1 MTNAYTQLK
10 GFTLVEMAIVLVI
23 VGLILGGIMMPL
35 SVQMDQ
41 HNATSTRATIANVQ
55 EALIGYAMANGRF
68 PCPAAPGALGVESP
82 ANAAITGVAC
92 TNPLDGFVPGTT
104 LGITPVN
111 TNGYVVDAW
120 NNPIRYAI
128 SPLTDL
134 TPQFI
139 FTNSN
144 GMKLAGM
151 SWITNKSQNPPF
163 LLSICSTSAGIA
175 GGNCFSATTTLTAQA
190 AFVVFSQGK
199 NFPTIG
205 GADETANT
213 NGDTAFI
220 DHPPNPAGPANGEYD
235 DIMSWVSIN
244 TVFSRMVQA
253 GQLP

>member
-1 MTNAYTQLK
+1 MAYSYTRLK

-68 PCPAAPGALGVESP
+68 PCPAVAGATGVEAFAAGGAGTGIC
-82 ANAAITGVAC
+82 ANLVNA
-92 TNPLDGFVPGTT
+92 GFVPGVT
-104 LGITPVN
+104 LGVSPTN
-111 TNGYVVDAW
+111 ANGYVVDGW

-128 SPLTDL
+128 VPLTNDAGASY
-134 TPQFI
+134 I
-139 FTNSN
+139 FTKSL
-144 GMKLAGM
+144 GMKNAGI
-151 SWITNKSQNPPF
+151 SWIALQS
-163 LLSICSTSAGIA
+163 LLSVCNTSTGIGATTCSGAA
-175 GGNCFSATTTLTAQA
+175 TTLTNSA
-190 AFVVFSQGK
+190 VLVIFSQGK

-205 GADETANT
+205 IPDEQAN
-213 NGDTAFI
+213 NVGDVFI
-220 DHPPNPAGPANGEYD
+220 DHTPNPTGAANGEYD